1 METEAQQQIYS
12 RQVSRLDEEIIILKE
27 KLGEYTS
34 IQKNLRTELKEAER
48 HCVDLETKRKE
59 DLMMWKIQKM
69 EMGSVIAELKQKVAR
84 METQR
89 EEISTSSKVGHG
101 KSTKQTIDD
110 IKQPSG
116 RLGNQP
122 LSNKW
127 KDLPHTIMTD
137 SIGPLDEICFNPD
150 DPMITSIYIHPS
162 NSQSALKTTGTHQPN
177 EDLHKK
183 SIDIEHSSAS
193 SNGFSVDRSVLTNK
207 DSQDDSD
214 VDAMS

>member
-1 METEAQQQIYS
+1 M
-12 RQVSRLDEEIIILKE
+12 
-27 KLGEYTS
+27 
-34 IQKNLRTELKEAER
+34 N
-48 HCVDLETKRKE
+48 
-59 DLMMWKIQKM
+59 WKIQKM
-69 EMGSVIAELKQKVAR
+69 EMGSVIAEFKQKVAR

-89 EEISTSSKVGHG
+89 EEISTSSKMGHTTAARH
-101 KSTKQTIDD
+101 STDETKQ
-110 IKQPSG
+110 SLG
-116 RLGNQP
+116 RMINQP

-162 NSQSALKTTGTHQPN
+162 NSQSALKTNMTHPQL
-177 EDLHKK
+177 EDPCKRP
-183 SIDIEHSSAS
+183 IDVEHSSTS
-193 SNGFSVDRSVLTNK
+193 SNGYSVDRSVLTNK